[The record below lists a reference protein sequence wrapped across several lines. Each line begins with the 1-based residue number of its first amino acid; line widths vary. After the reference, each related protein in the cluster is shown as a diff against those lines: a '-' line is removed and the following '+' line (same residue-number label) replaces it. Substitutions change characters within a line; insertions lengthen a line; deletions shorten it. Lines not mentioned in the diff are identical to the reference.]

1 MDIYKNGFTYHI
13 ERYGPTETDKQLI
26 ERGWFIVNYLHNEPT
41 TELLV
46 SELKFEEAVQKSKI
60 WHNMKVLK
68 CKYTSKIMNEIKEIS
83 QSYYV

>member
-1 MDIYKNGFTYHI
+1 MNIYKNGFTYYI

-26 ERGWFIVNYLHNEPT
+26 ERSWFIVNYLHNE
-41 TELLV
+41 V
-46 SELKFEEAVQKSKI
+46 SESITELKFEEAIQKSKI

-68 CKYTSKIMNEIKEIS
+68 CKYDLKIMNEINDIS